1 MSRPDDEPEQGSR
14 LSETTRV
21 EAFSDGVFA
30 IVITLLVLD
39 LQNPAH
45 TPGGLLSALAAQWP
59 SYLAFFMSFVYVGV
73 IWLNHHALFQRIGH
87 VDRGLHWVNLGILLG
102 AVVMPFPTAILA
114 EALAQD
120 ATGRDAQVAVA
131 LYAIAAAL
139 MSATWWAA
147 FRYLRSRPHLWEP
160 DVEPSYMQAQRF
172 RPLTGMALYTISGL
186 AGWLVS
192 PWAGM
197 TCIMIMIVYHAV
209 TSEGLPARGVKR
221 RPRRSRPA

>member
-1 MSRPDDEPEQGSR
+1 MSRPDDQPEQGSR

-39 LQNPAH
+39 LRIPEHA
-45 TPGGLLSALAAQWP
+45 PGELLAALAARWP

-73 IWLNHHALFQRIGH
+73 IWLNHHALFQRVGH

-102 AVVMPFPTAILA
+102 AVVIPFPTSVLA
-114 EALAQD
+114 DALAQD
-120 ATGRDAQVAVA
+120 VAGRDAKVAVA
-131 LYAIAAAL
+131 LYAIVAAL

-160 DVEPSYMQAQRF
+160 DVEPAYMHAQRS
-172 RPLTGMALYTISGL
+172 RPLTGMMLYTISGL

-192 PWAGM
+192 PWAGVA
-197 TCIMIMIVYHAV
+197 CITIMIVYHAV
-209 TSEGLPARGVKR
+209 TSEGLAARKAKRGLR
-221 RPRRSRPA
+221 RPS